1 MSTWQVKIAVEEVK
15 ELNILGTMSDSA
27 ECYARLSVYVL
38 GHLLP
43 VCNLLVQG
51 PKMTYN
57 WLLFIKT
64 VLNFT
69 VVFYVEFCSF

>member
-27 ECYARLSVYVL
+27 ECYARLSVRFES
-38 GHLLP
+38 

-51 PKMTYN
+51 PKLTYD
-57 WLLFIKT
+57 
-64 VLNFT
+64 
-69 VVFYVEFCSF
+69 